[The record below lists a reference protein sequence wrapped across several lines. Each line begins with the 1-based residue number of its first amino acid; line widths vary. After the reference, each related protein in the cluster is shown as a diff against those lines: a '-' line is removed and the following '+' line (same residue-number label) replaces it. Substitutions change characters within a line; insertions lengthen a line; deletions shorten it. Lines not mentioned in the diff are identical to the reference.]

1 MEYKEFIQV
10 AAKHGLNNITLKEFF
25 KIRKLTLTTA
35 LIRIKNIRDNLSAKI
50 KKEKERE
57 GEPEK
62 ILRILVKVNTNNI
75 CTIPLECQDNC
86 KKLWDCKECWAI
98 KTGVTMTFPGYTV
111 TTVK

>member
-1 MEYKEFIQV
+1 MEYKEFIQI

-35 LIRIKNIRDNLSAKI
+35 LTRIKNSRDNLSSKI
-50 KKEKERE
+50 KKEKETE
-57 GEPEK
+57 NEPEK
-62 ILRILVKVNTNNI
+62 ILRVLVKVNTNNI

-98 KTGVTMTFPGYTV
+98 KPDVTMTLPGYAL
-111 TTVK
+111 TT